1 MPDAT
6 MPEDFPPATG
16 YDHLITRLRADQPV
30 VASRAVLEACFGLWS
45 MEPELC
51 EDGRATMLTRL
62 PTGVALYLVRTGE
75 VLAVHATSR
84 AGMFQTRLFTGSGDL
99 LWQAVAAHHPAAVPG
114 RGLIPR
120 YWSLR
125 EDVSPLVKLYAV
137 YDLLSL
143 EVIERA
149 ADRTAVARAVVAA
162 NSGCRRL
169 ERGRAVRTGVGVV
182 RISHNAPPTRVVLSG
197 EAYVWEGR
205 ESRIGQCR
213 LRPRPPSIW
222 PRRRKEKT
230 ECGA

>member
-1 MPDAT
+1 MFPHTTYQYRGITLPDAT
-6 MPEDFPPATG
+6 MPDDRPPATA
-16 YDHLITRLRADQPV
+16 YDHLIARLRAGQPI

-45 MEPELC
+45 TEPELC

-62 PTGVALYLVRTGE
+62 PTGGALYLVRTGE
-75 VLAVHATSR
+75 VLAVHSTSR

-125 EDVSPLVKLYAV
+125 EDVSPLVKLFAV

-149 ADRTAVARAVVAA
+149 ADRAAVARAVVAA
-162 NSGCRRL
+162 NSACRRR
-169 ERGRAVRTGVGVV
+169 EREEPCATA
-182 RISHNAPPTRVVLSG
+182 SAPFEHPTTL
-197 EAYVWEGR
+197 
-205 ESRIGQCR
+205 R
-213 LRPRPPSIW
+213 LH
-222 PRRRKEKT
+222 
-230 ECGA
+230 A